1 MYEKQYT
8 GLVIRL
14 LHLKAGSRSHSFLY
28 FQVYLAHFP
37 IFTKQQIGF
46 KLDHAISPVL
56 AKYTENMFKV
66 AENFM
71 PLSQLLAKL
80 SVSPKPT
87 NAKRN
92 RAVKFASDR
101 SRHLTGN
108 FRNDWQFALSLRC
121 LLRHLLSSLR
131 TYCLFRAFY
140 HSFMAPTNRKR
151 AYDESF
157 ITEHHRTMMKRKANI
172 IQADKGFPGIGWDRG
187 QQCWACHAP
196 LFLGNGQFSR

>member
-108 FRNDWQFALSLRC
+108 FRNDWQFALRPRR
-121 LLRHLLSSLR
+121 LLHHSYSRFR

-140 HSFMAPTNRKR
+140 N
-151 AYDESF
+151 SF
-157 ITEHHRTMMKRKANI
+157 IAPAKRKPADHESSNTENHHTVMKRKAMSYCLI
-172 IQADKGFPGIGWDRG
+172 MAS
-187 QQCWACHAP
+187 
-196 LFLGNGQFSR
+196 LT